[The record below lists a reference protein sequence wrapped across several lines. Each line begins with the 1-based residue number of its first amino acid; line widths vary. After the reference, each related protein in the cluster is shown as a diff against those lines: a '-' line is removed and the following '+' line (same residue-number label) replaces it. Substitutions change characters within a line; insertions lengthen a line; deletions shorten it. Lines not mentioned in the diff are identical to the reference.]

1 MRKDIE
7 KNIESDLSDYF
18 AHAKNMRC
26 PPSMKKNLYQRV
38 GMNNRRNWVPATAFA
53 VVCALAIGLMMPMS
67 RTSDVLP
74 SDFNYSDA
82 SKDMQ
87 IAMHYM
93 EKIGFKTLSGAN
105 SHGIMPGIIKPVSKT
120 VSRI

>member
-18 AHAKNMRC
+18 AQARKMRC
-26 PPSMKKNLYQRV
+26 PPSMKKNLYQQV
-38 GMNNRRNWVPATAFA
+38 GTNTRRNWVPATAFA
-53 VVCALAIGLMMPMS
+53 VVCAVAIGMMMPMS

-74 SDFNYSDA
+74 SDFNYTDA

-93 EKIGFKTLSGAN
+93 EKIGFKTLSEAN
-105 SHGIMPGIIKPVSKT
+105 THGILPGIIKPVSKT
-120 VSRI
+120 VSQI

>member
-7 KNIESDLSDYF
+7 KTIESDLSGYF

-26 PPSMKKNLYQRV
+26 PPSMKKNLYQHI
-38 GMNNRRNWVPATAFA
+38 GMHSRRTWVPATAFA
-53 VVCALAIGLMMPMS
+53 LVCAIGIGLMLPMS
-67 RTSDVLP
+67 RTADVLP
-74 SDFNYSDA
+74 QDFNYSDA

-93 EKIGFKTLSGAN
+93 EKIGFKTLSEAN
-105 SHGIMPGIIKPVSKT
+105 THGILPGIIKPVSKT
-120 VSRI
+120 VSQI